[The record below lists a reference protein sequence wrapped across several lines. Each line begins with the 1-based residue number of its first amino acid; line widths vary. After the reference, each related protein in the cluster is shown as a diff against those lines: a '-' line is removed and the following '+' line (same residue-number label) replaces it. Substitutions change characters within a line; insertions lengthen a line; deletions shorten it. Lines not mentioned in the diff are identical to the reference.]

1 LKVALRSLEAFRQSP
16 QQSEAMSKH
25 RKHDDIHGS
34 STDASGI
41 EEQSNQTSQAAGT
54 GNTGARSGSPDREES
69 AAMEILDAIKDRD
82 TLIEKLQAEVST
94 LKDQYLRK
102 LADYENFR
110 KRMFRE
116 KDDAVQFANSQL
128 LTDLVSILDDFDRA
142 VSSSETSRD
151 FQSLHDGI
159 DMIRRQLLGLLESK
173 YGLSRFE
180 SMGEPFDPNHHE
192 AMMSEQ
198 GDCIEPTVVEE
209 YSKGYRLRDR
219 ILRSAKVKV
228 RMPVVDAQAS
238 FTDDTGAAEA
248 ASSN

>member
-1 LKVALRSLEAFRQSP
+1 
-16 QQSEAMSKH
+16 MSKH
-25 RKHDDIHGS
+25 RKHEDIHGS
-34 STDASGI
+34 STGASGI
-41 EEQSNQTSQAAGT
+41 EETNRQSGQSSQAVNPDT
-54 GNTGARSGSPDREES
+54 GSSLPDREES
-69 AAMEILDAIKDRD
+69 AAMEILDALRDRD
-82 TLIEKLQAEVST
+82 VLIEKLQTEVST

-128 LTDLVSILDDFDRA
+128 LTDLVSVLDDFDRA

-151 FQSLHDGI
+151 FQSLHDGV

-198 GDCIEPTVVEE
+198 GKCDEPTVVEE

-228 RMPVVDAQAS
+228 RMPAADASKVSA
-238 FTDDTGAAEA
+238 DDNGAAEA

>member
-1 LKVALRSLEAFRQSP
+1 
-16 QQSEAMSKH
+16 MS
-25 RKHDDIHGS
+25 S
-34 STDASGI
+34 
-41 EEQSNQTSQAAGT
+41 
-54 GNTGARSGSPDREES
+54 
-69 AAMEILDAIKDRD
+69 
-82 TLIEKLQAEVST
+82 

-128 LTDLVSILDDFDRA
+128 LADLVSVLDDFDRA
-142 VSSSETSRD
+142 VSSSEKSRD
-151 FQSLHDGI
+151 FQSLHDGV
-159 DMIRRQLLGLLESK
+159 DMIRRQLLSLLESK

-180 SMGEPFDPNHHE
+180 SMGESFDPNHHE
-192 AMMSEQ
+192 AVMSEPGQ
-198 GDCIEPTVVEE
+198 CDEPTVVEE

-228 RMPVVDAQAS
+228 RMPVVGSQPVA
-238 FTDDTGAAEA
+238 TDDDGTAEA

>member
-1 LKVALRSLEAFRQSP
+1 
-16 QQSEAMSKH
+16 MSKH
-25 RKHDDIHGS
+25 KKHEDIEDS
-34 STDASGI
+34 STATSGMDEQAS
-41 EEQSNQTSQAAGT
+41 QTRQAAE
-54 GNTGARSGSPDREES
+54 SGSTDREE
-69 AAMEILDAIKDRD
+69 AVAMEILDAIRDRD
-82 TLIEKLQAEVST
+82 ANIEILQTEVSN

-116 KDDAVQFANSQL
+116 KDDAVKFANSQL
-128 LTDLVSILDDFDRA
+128 LTDLVSVLDDFDRA

-151 FQSLHDGI
+151 FQSLHDGV
-159 DMIRRQLLGLLESK
+159 DMTRKQLLGLLESK

-180 SMGEPFDPNHHE
+180 SMGELFDPNQHE

-198 GDCIEPTVVEE
+198 GECDEPRVVEE

-228 RMPVVDAQAS
+228 RMPASDASVSSVDGN
-238 FTDDTGAAEA
+238 GAAEA

>member
-1 LKVALRSLEAFRQSP
+1 
-16 QQSEAMSKH
+16 MSKH
-25 RKHDDIHGS
+25 RKHEGIEGS
-34 STDASGI
+34 S
-41 EEQSNQTSQAAGT
+41 AGT
-54 GNTGARSGSPDREES
+54 SGMGMQDSEARQSAESGTSGSGAGPTEREEA
-69 AAMEILDAIKDRD
+69 AAMEILNAIHDRD
-82 TLIEKLQAEVST
+82 SQIEKLQAEVST

-128 LTDLVSILDDFDRA
+128 LTDLVSVLDDFDRA

-151 FQSLHDGI
+151 FQSLHDGV

-180 SMGEPFDPNHHE
+180 SKGEPFDPNHHE

-198 GDCIEPTVVEE
+198 GECDEPTVVEE

-228 RMPVVDAQAS
+228 RMPVVDAPVSSADSNGTAQ
-238 FTDDTGAAEA
+238 A

>member
-1 LKVALRSLEAFRQSP
+1 
-16 QQSEAMSKH
+16 
-25 RKHDDIHGS
+25 
-34 STDASGI
+34 
-41 EEQSNQTSQAAGT
+41 
-54 GNTGARSGSPDREES
+54 
-69 AAMEILDAIKDRD
+69 MEILDAIQDRD
-82 TLIEKLQAEVST
+82 TLIEKLQTEVST

-128 LTDLVSILDDFDRA
+128 LTDLVSVLDDFDRA

-151 FQSLHDGI
+151 FQSLHDGV

-173 YGLSRFE
+173 YGLSRFD

-198 GDCIEPTVVEE
+198 GNCDEPVVVEE

-219 ILRSAKVKV
+219 ILRSSKVKV
-228 RMPVVDAQAS
+228 RMPAAGSQSAS
-238 FTDDTGAAEA
+238 ADDGAAEA
-248 ASSN
+248 ASSNCTHKRDRSAQGELPWEG

>member
-1 LKVALRSLEAFRQSP
+1 
-16 QQSEAMSKH
+16 MSKH
-25 RKHDDIHGS
+25 RKHEDTEGS
-34 STDASGI
+34 STGSSGMD
-41 EEQSNQTSQAAGT
+41 ERDNQSRQEAES
-54 GNTGARSGSPDREES
+54 GNGSTDREEA
-69 AAMEILDAIKDRD
+69 AAMEILDAIRDRD
-82 TLIEKLQAEVST
+82 TQIEKLQTEVSS

-128 LTDLVSILDDFDRA
+128 LTDLVSVLDDFDRA
-142 VSSSETSRD
+142 VSSSEKSRD
-151 FQSLHDGI
+151 FQSLHDGV
-159 DMIRRQLLGLLESK
+159 DMIRRQLLGLLEGK
-173 YGLSRFE
+173 YGLSRFD

-198 GDCIEPTVVEE
+198 GECDEPVVVEE

-228 RMPVVDAQAS
+228 RMPAAGAS
-238 FTDDTGAAEA
+238 ATSADSNGAADA

>member
-1 LKVALRSLEAFRQSP
+1 
-16 QQSEAMSKH
+16 
-25 RKHDDIHGS
+25 
-34 STDASGI
+34 
-41 EEQSNQTSQAAGT
+41 
-54 GNTGARSGSPDREES
+54 
-69 AAMEILDAIKDRD
+69 MEILDALRDRD
-82 TLIEKLQAEVST
+82 TLIEKLQTEVSS

-128 LTDLVSILDDFDRA
+128 LTDLVSVLDDFDRA

-151 FQSLHDGI
+151 FQSLHDGV
-159 DMIRRQLLGLLESK
+159 DMIRKQLLGLLESK

-198 GDCIEPTVVEE
+198 GPCDEPTIVEE

-228 RMPVVDAQAS
+228 RMPLAGASDAS
-238 FTDDTGAAEA
+238 TGDTGAAEA
-248 ASSN
+248 ASPS

>member
-1 LKVALRSLEAFRQSP
+1 MRTLKTFRQSP

-25 RKHDDIHGS
+25 RKHEDIHGS
-34 STDASGI
+34 STGASGLD
-41 EEQSNQTSQAAGT
+41 STGTQAEKAGPA
-54 GNTGARSGSPDREES
+54 GGAAKAADTPDRDEA
-69 AAMEILDAIKDRD
+69 AAMEILAALKERD
-82 TLIEKLQAEVST
+82 TLIESLQSEVSA

-128 LTDLVSILDDFDRA
+128 LTDLVSVLDDFDRA

-151 FQSLHDGI
+151 FQSLHDGV
-159 DMIRRQLLGLLESK
+159 DMIRKQLLGMLENK

-198 GDCIEPTVVEE
+198 GMVDEPTVVEE

-228 RMPVVDAQAS
+228 RMPAAEAS
-238 FTDDTGAAEA
+238 AASADDTGATEA

>member
-1 LKVALRSLEAFRQSP
+1 
-16 QQSEAMSKH
+16 MSKH
-25 RKHDDIHGS
+25 RKHEDIEGS
-34 STDASGI
+34 S
-41 EEQSNQTSQAAGT
+41 AGT
-54 GNTGARSGSPDREES
+54 SGMDMQDGQAGGSATAGSGAGPTEREEA
-69 AAMEILDAIKDRD
+69 AAMEILDAIRDRD
-82 TLIEKLQAEVST
+82 SQIEQLQAEVSS

-128 LTDLVSILDDFDRA
+128 LTDLVSVLDDFDRA

-151 FQSLHDGI
+151 FQSLHDGV

-173 YGLSRFE
+173 YGLARFE
-180 SMGEPFDPNHHE
+180 SLGEPFDPNHHE

-198 GDCIEPTVVEE
+198 GECDEPTVVEE
-209 YSKGYRLRDR
+209 YSKGYRLRER

-228 RMPVVDAQAS
+228 RMPGAS
-238 FTDDTGAAEA
+238 AASTDSNGAAEA

>member
-1 LKVALRSLEAFRQSP
+1 MESQDSQARQAAESGTAEAGN
-16 QQSEAMSKH
+16 
-25 RKHDDIHGS
+25 GS
-34 STDASGI
+34 S
-41 EEQSNQTSQAAGT
+41 
-54 GNTGARSGSPDREES
+54 DREEA
-69 AAMEILDAIKDRD
+69 AAMEILNAIHDRD
-82 TLIEKLQAEVST
+82 SQIEKLQAEVSS

-128 LTDLVSILDDFDRA
+128 LTDLVSVLDDFDRA

-151 FQSLHDGI
+151 FQSLHDGV

-173 YGLSRFE
+173 YGLARFE
-180 SMGEPFDPNHHE
+180 SLGEPFDPNHHE

-198 GDCIEPTVVEE
+198 GECDEPTVVEE
-209 YSKGYRLRDR
+209 YSKGYRLRER

-228 RMPVVDAQAS
+228 RMPAAGAS
-238 FTDDTGAAEA
+238 ADSNGTAEA

>member
-1 LKVALRSLEAFRQSP
+1 
-16 QQSEAMSKH
+16 
-25 RKHDDIHGS
+25 
-34 STDASGI
+34 
-41 EEQSNQTSQAAGT
+41 
-54 GNTGARSGSPDREES
+54 
-69 AAMEILDAIKDRD
+69 MEILDAIQDRD
-82 TLIEKLQAEVST
+82 TLIEKLQTEVST

-128 LTDLVSILDDFDRA
+128 LTDLVSVLDDFDRA

-151 FQSLHDGI
+151 FQSLHDGV

-173 YGLSRFE
+173 YGLSRFD

-198 GDCIEPTVVEE
+198 GNCDEPTVVEE

-228 RMPVVDAQAS
+228 RMPLAGAS
-238 FTDDTGAAEA
+238 EASTGDTGAAEA

>member
-1 LKVALRSLEAFRQSP
+1 MESQDSQTRQAAESGVAEAVN
-16 QQSEAMSKH
+16 
-25 RKHDDIHGS
+25 GS
-34 STDASGI
+34 S
-41 EEQSNQTSQAAGT
+41 
-54 GNTGARSGSPDREES
+54 DREE
-69 AAMEILDAIKDRD
+69 AAANEILNAIRDRD
-82 TLIEKLQAEVST
+82 SQIEALQAEVST

-128 LTDLVSILDDFDRA
+128 LTDLVSVLDDFDRA

-151 FQSLHDGI
+151 FKSLHDGV

-180 SMGEPFDPNHHE
+180 SLGEPFDPNHHE

-198 GDCIEPTVVEE
+198 GECDEPTVVEE
-209 YSKGYRLRDR
+209 YSKGYRLRER

-228 RMPVVDAQAS
+228 RMPGAS
-238 FTDDTGAAEA
+238 AASTDSNGAAEA

>member
-1 LKVALRSLEAFRQSP
+1 
-16 QQSEAMSKH
+16 MSKH
-25 RKHDDIHGS
+25 RKHEDIHGS
-34 STDASGI
+34 STGASGI
-41 EEQSNQTSQAAGT
+41 DEKNSQSGQASQAGTAGP
-54 GNTGARSGSPDREES
+54 GSGSPDREEA
-69 AAMEILDAIKDRD
+69 AAMEILDAIRDRD

-128 LTDLVSILDDFDRA
+128 LTDLVSVLDDFDRA

-151 FQSLHDGI
+151 FQSLHDGV

-198 GDCIEPTVVEE
+198 GNCDEPTVVEE

-228 RMPVVDAQAS
+228 RMPAAGAS
-238 FTDDTGAAEA
+238 TASADDNGAAEA
-248 ASSN
+248 ASLN

>member
-1 LKVALRSLEAFRQSP
+1 
-16 QQSEAMSKH
+16 MSKH
-25 RKHDDIHGS
+25 RKHEDIEGS
-34 STDASGI
+34 STDTSGMDV
-41 EEQSNQTSQAAGT
+41 QDSQARQADDPGTAGP
-54 GNTGARSGSPDREES
+54 GAGSTEREEA
-69 AAMEILDAIKDRD
+69 AAMEILDAIRDRD
-82 TLIEKLQAEVST
+82 AQIEKLQAEVSS

-128 LTDLVSILDDFDRA
+128 LTDLVSVLDDFDRA

-151 FQSLHDGI
+151 FQSLHDGV
-159 DMIRRQLLGLLESK
+159 DMIRRQLLGMLESK
-173 YGLSRFE
+173 YGLLRFE

-198 GDCIEPTVVEE
+198 GECDEPTVVEE

-228 RMPVVDAQAS
+228 QMPAGAQAAS
-238 FTDDTGAAEA
+238 ADGNGTAEA